1 MAFAECLAHRS
12 ILMEELVTV
21 AVELDAEQA
30 WALAQLVKRIG
41 WAECRSLAEDE
52 AQTRLMIEATER
64 VRQALAE
71 VGYAPR

>member
-1 MAFAECLAHRS
+1 
-12 ILMEELVTV
+12 MEHVVAQLELSF
-21 AVELDAEQA
+21 EQA

-41 WAECRSLAEDE
+41 WSECRSLAEDE
-52 AQTRLMIEATER
+52 AQTRLMIEAVER